1 MTQEEAKDYVLTHL
15 PCTMKGI
22 VSLFDLYFHGTVTL
36 EKLVGLQARTLG
48 CAKLVFH
55 LKFQAEVMAEAHP
68 MPQFKHLIK
77 CFRAWCAFHNFKI
90 EREGFDVEVF
100 GNYIVWI
107 KPPVEIKEDRRG

>member
-77 CFRAWCAFHNFKI
+77 CFQDRA
-90 EREGFDVEVF
+90 RGL
-100 GNYIVWI
+100 
-107 KPPVEIKEDRRG
+107 RRGGLRQLHRVDQTAC